1 MHHKQEKHLLR
12 LKGTAPRLFTGN
24 QLARKGFTNNH
35 PEEEYLGFE
44 LAESKPL
51 PITDEKL
58 SEAIIH
64 GIGNRKADSYF
75 TTLKE
80 LFGV

>member
-12 LKGTAPRLFTGN
+12 LKGTASRLFTGN
-24 QLARKGFTNNH
+24 QLVRKRFTNNH

-58 SEAIIH
+58 SEAIYMVLVIVKQ
-64 GIGNRKADSYF
+64 IVI
-75 TTLKE
+75 L
-80 LFGV
+80 LL